1 MQNRPIGL
9 GLLLG
14 KLQESFHQTSYLS
27 SDPLEFV
34 HRYQDPWDQEAVAL
48 LAGLL
53 AYGNVKQ
60 IRRSVQD
67 ALGRMSRLAPSP
79 RAFVEGLANAEGCK
93 AAESEFKGFAHRF
106 NIGSDVVLLFT
117 LLSRSWREYGSLG
130 AQFVKALDPGADH
143 FSDALNSLIRQWRA
157 WGLEINPK
165 VAGGSFG
172 YLLTAPENGSC
183 CKRWCMFLRW
193 MGRKDRLDPGLWTQ
207 SGALAAT
214 FPPGKYLKSSQLVIP
229 LDTHT
234 GRISQYLELT
244 ERKSLGWLAALEVT
258 QSLKTCD
265 PLDPTRYD
273 FALARLGILD
283 LCQRKYRKHI
293 CEKCQLL
300 PACRFARQHARSV
313 SKS

>member
-1 MQNRPIGL
+1 LEQ
-9 GLLLG
+9 LLAE
-14 KLQESFHQTSYLS
+14 LQETFHQTSYLS

-67 ALGRMSRLAPSP
+67 ALSRMSRVAPSP
-79 RAFVEGLANAEGCK
+79 RAFVEMLAAESGRK
-93 AAESEFKGFAHRF
+93 AAEAEFKGFAHRF
-106 NIGSDVVLLFT
+106 NVGADLVLLFT
-117 LLSRSWREYGSLG
+117 LLSKSWSGHGSLG
-130 AQFVKALDPGADH
+130 SQFVQGLDPDAADISAALD
-143 FSDALNSLIRQWRA
+143 SLIRQWRA
-157 WGLEINPK
+157 WAAEIDPK
-165 VAGGSFG
+165 TSRGSFG

-193 MGRKDRLDPGLWTQ
+193 MGRKDRLDPGLWTE
-207 SGALAAT
+207 SGSMAAT
-214 FPPGKYLKSSQLVIP
+214 FPKGRFLKASQLVIP

-265 PLDPTRYD
+265 PQDPTRYD

-300 PACRFARQHARSV
+300 PACRFARKHARPVTAS
-313 SKS
+313 